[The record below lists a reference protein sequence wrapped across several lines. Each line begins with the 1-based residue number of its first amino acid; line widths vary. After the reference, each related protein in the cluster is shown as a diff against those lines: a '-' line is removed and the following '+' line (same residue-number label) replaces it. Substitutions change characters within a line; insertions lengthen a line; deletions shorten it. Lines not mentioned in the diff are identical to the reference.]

1 MNSLLTDPTNH
12 PANGPLT
19 VERIA
24 RLIEELKRSLRYKNG
39 STQDYITADVI
50 KGLEE
55 LLVIRKAESAPTA
68 PEQENN

>member
-1 MNSLLTDPTNH
+1 MTFNLTDSTNH
-12 PANGPLT
+12 PANGPMT
-19 VERIA
+19 VERIS

-55 LLVIRKAESAPTA
+55 LLVIRKAESALTA